1 MCWFLRG
8 LNSCPAT
15 SVHFLAVTEWN
26 VNSLKTWTKSRTGG
40 WLPFW
45 RIDKLPYP
53 SIHMTDCHQMWLHFN
68 VSKTSKFWLTLPFRS
83 MFYRVP
89 TPPGKSCTCVCK
101 ISMTWIVLENEFLS
115 SKVLEFAGQWCG
127 RRLQSSFF
135 CYFFT
140 TCDSD
145 EHILL
150 YGCCYRTVYVV
161 SNCCLSL
168 YVNIAGLRQGPE
180 KMILG
185 SWKVLGP
192 NLRNILGQSYDNAKV
207 TIDLR

>member
-1 MCWFLRG
+1 
-8 LNSCPAT
+8 
-15 SVHFLAVTEWN
+15 
-26 VNSLKTWTKSRTGG
+26 
-40 WLPFW
+40 
-45 RIDKLPYP
+45 
-53 SIHMTDCHQMWLHFN
+53 MTDRHQMWLHFN

-83 MFYRVP
+83 MFYRVR
-89 TPPGKSCTCVCK
+89 TPPEKSCSCVCK
-101 ISMTWIVLENEFLS
+101 ISMTWKVLENEFLS

-145 EHILL
+145 EHILQ

-161 SNCCLSL
+161 SYCCLSL
-168 YVNIAGLRQGPE
+168 YLNIAGLRQGPE

-192 NLRNILGQSYDNAKV
+192 DLRNILGQSYDNAKV